1 MNARIRLSLLT
12 TAVVVLGVLVVL
24 ALTASGGSV
33 DGPEDGIQQ
42 GGSPYQGSKGV
53 GAPAPDFRLKDQDGR
68 ETTLAQLRGR
78 PVILTFMYSTCE
90 DTCPATAT
98 QIAASLDELGEDV
111 PTVIV
116 SVDPPNDTRT
126 SAQQFLNKMRL
137 RQRARFVLGT
147 REELA
152 PIWKRYAILP
162 QGQGFEHSAVVLVL
176 DAEGRQR
183 VTFPVDKLTS
193 GKLAHDVRVVRDQGS
208 PQAR

>member
-1 MNARIRLSLLT
+1 MT

-24 ALTASGGSV
+24 ALAASGGSV

-53 GAPAPDFRLKDQDGR
+53 GAPAPDFRLRDQDGR
-68 ETTLAQLRGR
+68 ATTLAALRGR

-116 SVDPPNDTRT
+116 SVDPPNDTAR

-176 DAEGRQR
+176 DAAGRQR

-193 GKLAHDVRVVRDQGS
+193 SALAHDVRVVRDQAA

>member
-1 MNARIRLSLLT
+1 MT

-24 ALTASGGSV
+24 ALTASGSSV
-33 DGPEDGIQQ
+33 DGPEEGIQQ

-53 GAPAPDFRLKDQDGR
+53 GAPAPDFRLRDQDGR

-116 SVDPPNDTRT
+116 SVDPPNDTEA

-176 DAEGRQR
+176 DAQGRQR

-193 GKLAHDVRVVRDQGS
+193 SDLAHDVRVVRDEDAS
-208 PQAR
+208 AAR